1 MKNNPNQDQTE
12 LKSRTLKQ
20 VLATYIGVM
29 ALSVIS
35 GTLIALILTDSTTTI
50 IKFGLAMLQVGA
62 GYLFSILFT
71 RLARGY
77 EHEAQSVHAI
87 TPLLAMVLLVPPVV
101 VSLLFG
107 IL

>member
-1 MKNNPNQDQTE
+1 MKNDPNQVQPKS
-12 LKSRTLKQ
+12 KSRAFKQ

-35 GTLIALILTDSTTTI
+35 GALIALILTDSTTTV

-77 EHEAQSVHAI
+77 EHEAESVHAI
-87 TPLLAMVLLVPPVV
+87 TPLLAIVLLVPPLV

>member
-1 MKNNPNQDQTE
+1 MKNNPNQDQAE
-12 LKSRTLKQ
+12 SKLRTLKQ
-20 VLATYIGVM
+20 VLATYLGVA

-35 GTLIALILTDSTTTI
+35 GALAMILTDTTTTI

-77 EHEAQSVHAI
+77 EHEAHSVHAI
-87 TPLLAMVLLVPPVV
+87 APLMAMVLLVPAVV

>member
-1 MKNNPNQDQTE
+1 MKNNPNQDQAE
-12 LKSRTLKQ
+12 SKLRTLKQ
-20 VLATYIGVM
+20 VLATYLGVA

-35 GTLIALILTDSTTTI
+35 GALLAMILTDTTTTI

-77 EHEAQSVHAI
+77 EHEAHSVHAI
-87 TPLLAMVLLVPPVV
+87 APLMAMVLLVPAVV